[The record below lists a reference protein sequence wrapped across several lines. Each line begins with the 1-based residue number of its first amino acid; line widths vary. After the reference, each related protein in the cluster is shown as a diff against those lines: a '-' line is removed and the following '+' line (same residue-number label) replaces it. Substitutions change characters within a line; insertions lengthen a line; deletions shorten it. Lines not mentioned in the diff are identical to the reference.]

1 MNNISI
7 ISGHNK
13 TLLNLNNTQYGC
25 NCRIR
30 EDCPLQNQC
39 LTPNIIYR
47 ADVHCEANKDHKFYF
62 GVAQT
67 PFKERFQSH
76 NRDFNHKQYI
86 KRQELSKYIWS
97 LKDAGTPYT
106 INWSIVAKVK
116 GSIKVNYCPL
126 CFTEKY
132 HLIEYFNDIRLLNKK
147 SEFVNACRHHSKL
160 LLKNLKRNDNMD

>member
-1 MNNISI
+1 MSYASAQNKNDKNGNKQRKRNIMWYNPPYSANIKTNIGKSFLNLIKKHFPKTNKLHKFFNKNTVKISYSCMSNISSI

-13 TLLNLNNTQYGC
+13 NLLNPNVTQYGC

-67 PFKERFQSH
+67 PFKERFRNH
-76 NRDFNHKQYI
+76 NRDFNYEQYI
-86 KRQELSKYIWS
+86 KSTELSK
-97 LKDAGTPYT
+97 
-106 INWSIVAKVK
+106 
-116 GSIKVNYCPL
+116 
-126 CFTEKY
+126 
-132 HLIEYFNDIRLLNKK
+132 
-147 SEFVNACRHHSKL
+147 
-160 LLKNLKRNDNMD
+160 